1 MLKSVMPPYKKTSRI
16 DLQHFMCVEIKFA
29 QLAMAMAGYNG
40 ATITSMKNF

>member
-1 MLKSVMPPYKKTSRI
+1 MSVMPPYKKTSRI

-29 QLAMAMAGYNG
+29 QLAMAWYNG